1 MSLSLEGEGR
11 RVRRFE
17 YMSERLSGDGA
28 AVRCLGLTR
37 RFAALVAVDH
47 LDLSVAR
54 GEICALVGPD
64 GAGKTTLIHML
75 CGALTPTEG
84 TAVVAGADVARD
96 PEAVKARIGYMPQRF
111 SLYGDLSVM
120 ENLRL
125 YGDIYGV
132 GRAAFREQAARL
144 LADFRLDAFTD
155 RPAQHLSGGMKQKLA
170 LACTLI
176 HAPDALFLDEP
187 TTGVDPVSRRQ
198 FWRYLYGLNRDGITM
213 FVSTPYMDEAERA
226 SRVGLM
232 NRGRLIAC
240 DDPGALK
247 ASMQG
252 EILEIVAEPKAM
264 AKQVLR
270 GHALVR
276 SLEVFGDRLHVL
288 VDSASQAEA
297 ELQRA
302 LRSGGVQVQSL
313 RRAVPSLE
321 DVFVHRLALSLWGDL
336 TVRENLEFYAG
347 VYGLDAS
354 GARHQVDKW
363 LDRSGLT
370 DRQHEVAAA
379 LSVGFRQRLALGCA
393 VLHRPQMV
401 FLDEPTAGV
410 DPVSRRQFW
419 DLIDRFAEE
428 GTTIMV
434 TTHYMD
440 EAEHCDR
447 LAFIYGGRIIT
458 EGTPAQ
464 IKREQMPGVVLEIR
478 TDRPVEALAA
488 LYKHAAVREAAL
500 YGVAIHAVVD
510 QRESAP
516 DVAAFLREGGFA
528 VIGIEPIPPTLEDVF
543 VALAESDRGVAG

>member
-1 MSLSLEGEGR
+1 MEYSVQARKLTK
-11 RVRRFE
+11 RFK
-17 YMSERLSGDGA
+17 DF
-28 AVRCLGLTR
+28 T
-37 RFAALVAVDH
+37 AVDH
-47 LDLSVAR
+47 VSFEIR
-54 GEICALVGPD
+54 PGEIWGFLGPN
-64 GAGKTTLIHML
+64 GAGKSTTIRML
-75 CGALTPTEG
+75 CGILDPSEG
-84 TAVVAGADVARD
+84 SATVLGYDVRAE
-96 PEAVKARIGYMPQRF
+96 PEAIKARIGYMSQRF
-111 SLYGDLSVM
+111 
-120 ENLRL
+120 
-125 YGDIYGV
+125 
-132 GRAAFREQAARL
+132 
-144 LADFRLDAFTD
+144 
-155 RPAQHLSGGMKQKLA
+155 
-170 LACTLI
+170 
-176 HAPDALFLDEP
+176 
-187 TTGVDPVSRRQ
+187 
-198 FWRYLYGLNRDGITM
+198 
-213 FVSTPYMDEAERA
+213 
-226 SRVGLM
+226 
-232 NRGRLIAC
+232 
-240 DDPGALK
+240 
-247 ASMQG
+247 
-252 EILEIVAEPKAM
+252 
-264 AKQVLR
+264 
-270 GHALVR
+270 
-276 SLEVFGDRLHVL
+276 
-288 VDSASQAEA
+288 
-297 ELQRA
+297 
-302 LRSGGVQVQSL
+302 
-313 RRAVPSLE
+313 
-321 DVFVHRLALSLWGDL
+321 SLWGDL

-347 VYGLDAS
+347 VYGLEAS
-354 GARHQVDKW
+354 GARQQVDKW

-458 EGTPAQ
+458 QGTPAQ